1 MCCVERVILQKMRER
16 LTAKTGMNSHTKI
29 LELKKMQEAEHWFL
43 ILDGKADTATVK
55 KIEKVAYKTQ
65 EFNLKETKKE
75 SPIVFSITDKLLN
88 RDKKKLWISYID
100 LIEQGILAE
109 EIHGVIFWAV
119 KNMIIV
125 GKVDGQRESGLAPF
139 PYSKALSGSRNY
151 REEELQKMSTDLVE
165 MTHKVR
171 RGEGDLGVM
180 LEKWILSI

>member
-1 MCCVERVILQKMRER
+1 
-16 LTAKTGMNSHTKI
+16 
-29 LELKKMQEAEHWFL
+29 
-43 ILDGKADTATVK
+43 
-55 KIEKVAYKTQ
+55 
-65 EFNLKETKKE
+65 
-75 SPIVFSITDKLLN
+75 
-88 RDKKKLWISYID
+88 
-100 LIEQGILAE
+100 
-109 EIHGVIFWAV
+109 
-119 KNMIIV
+119 MIIV